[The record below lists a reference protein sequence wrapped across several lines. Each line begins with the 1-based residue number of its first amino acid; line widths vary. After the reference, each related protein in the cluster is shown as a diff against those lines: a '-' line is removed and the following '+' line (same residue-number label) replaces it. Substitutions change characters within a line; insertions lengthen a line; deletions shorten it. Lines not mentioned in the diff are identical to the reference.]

1 MKRHNLEDNAPLF
14 KAFKTKNDPII
25 AIYYKGLKSE
35 FIKNLR
41 TRYNCIPPDYLDD
54 IYQDSFIE
62 LGEQIISGKLTEEKL
77 TVPIGAYLYGIG
89 KIIAHNY
96 VKNEE
101 VVLDDVDIMH
111 VTDNDSL
118 FTKDD
123 RELIREYVER
133 IAEPCLSVLRMFYF
147 EEYTMFSIAK
157 LMKYKSE
164 DVAKTRKNKCMT
176 RLKEIIKN
184 ELYGRFDANGNN

>member
-1 MKRHNLEDNAPLF
+1 MKRYNLEDNAPLF
-14 KAFKTKNDPII
+14 EAFKTKNDPII

-101 VVLDDVDIMH
+101 VVLDDVDTMH
-111 VTDNDSL
+111 VTDNHSL

-176 RLKEIIKN
+176 RLKEMIKN

>member
-1 MKRHNLEDNAPLF
+1 MKRYNLEDNALLF
-14 KAFKTKNDPII
+14 EAYRTKNDSII
-25 AIYYKGLKSE
+25 AAYYKGLKCD
-35 FIKNLR
+35 FIKNLH
-41 TRYNCIPPDYLDD
+41 TRYNCIPQDYLKD
-54 IYQDSFIE
+54 IYQDSFVE
-62 LGEQIISGKLTEEKL
+62 LGEQILSGKLTEDKL

-101 VVLDDVDIMH
+101 VFVDDVDTTI
-111 VTDNDSL
+111 VSNNESL

-123 RELIREYVER
+123 RELIKEYVEK

-176 RLKEIIKN
+176 RLKEMIKK
-184 ELYGRFDANGNN
+184 ELYGRFDANTDH

>member
-1 MKRHNLEDNAPLF
+1 MKRYNLEDNAPLF

-101 VVLDDVDIMH
+101 VVLDDVDTMH